1 MNFSR
6 ERCLFRN
13 NCTWI
18 VDEESLREVLVCE
31 GADLFVSSRQDRRTM
46 PRVVSVAGYDV
57 NRVALKK
64 PLCHSLRTTSPVA
77 RKRTG
82 RNLDQAAVV
91 DEIQHRVGS
100 IQQYRVALGM
110 GHDRHYAAADKA
122 KDALPDRGHKTE
134 VVELDQQVIRV
145 CDGIAPWMEKGIL
158 DVVIGKV
165 KVATQAELQGIAA
178 GSPQP
183 LQHGFVAWS
192 VVTVLVIRV
201 WSGHNIANTVLH
213 SHPAH
218 LGRQLPG
225 SGAIVD
231 QRQDVAVKI
240 NHSERLLAWVI
251 VSFKT
256 AFVAGLP
263 IVVDYGVFLLLG
275 IGIRSLRR
283 YLFEA
288 SLGISSSK
296 RTLLMGTTEGLAS
309 ALRQISFH
317 SEIHVVC
324 LLSPDKKLRGARLA
338 GFTVFDGPEELPTYL
353 AAESD
358 RDVGTSSG
366 AGHKNPLCQHASG
379 RETARRIVERF
390 RRGESDKLPK
400 RVADRAL
407 TATG

>member
-1 MNFSR
+1 
-6 ERCLFRN
+6 
-13 NCTWI
+13 
-18 VDEESLREVLVCE
+18 
-31 GADLFVSSRQDRRTM
+31 
-46 PRVVSVAGYDV
+46 
-57 NRVALKK
+57 
-64 PLCHSLRTTSPVA
+64 
-77 RKRTG
+77 
-82 RNLDQAAVV
+82 
-91 DEIQHRVGS
+91 
-100 IQQYRVALGM
+100 
-110 GHDRHYAAADKA
+110 
-122 KDALPDRGHKTE
+122 
-134 VVELDQQVIRV
+134 
-145 CDGIAPWMEKGIL
+145 
-158 DVVIGKV
+158 
-165 KVATQAELQGIAA
+165 
-178 GSPQP
+178 
-183 LQHGFVAWS
+183 
-192 VVTVLVIRV
+192 
-201 WSGHNIANTVLH
+201 
-213 SHPAH
+213 
-218 LGRQLPG
+218 
-225 SGAIVD
+225 
-231 QRQDVAVKI
+231 VKI